1 MKQKDTKWILGLLG
15 SILLGLSTWVL
26 VEVVE
31 LRSTVSMMN
40 QELLNIDKQF
50 GRVYNFIDKFGK
62 NTDLYKMLS
71 KFNKARY

>member
-15 SILLGLSTWVL
+15 SVLLGLSTWVL

-31 LRSTVSMMN
+31 LSSTVSMMS

-50 GRVYNFIDKFGK
+50 GRVYNFIDKFL
-62 NTDLYKMLS
+62 TD
-71 KFNKARY
+71 

>member
-15 SILLGLSTWVL
+15 AVLLGLSTWVL

-31 LRSTVSMMN
+31 LRSTVSMMS

-50 GRVYNFIDKFGK
+50 GRVYNFIDKFL
-62 NTDLYKMLS
+62 TD
-71 KFNKARY
+71 